1 MMAGQTGKLEIANS
15 ILSEEA
21 VLGFEYGMSIASPFT
36 LPIWEAQFGDFFN
49 GAQIVIDTYITNGE
63 AKWML
68 SSGLTML
75 LPHGYDGAGPEHSSC
90 RLERFLQLSDSKENS
105 IDSDEVNIQIA
116 NPTEPAQYFHLLRRQ
131 VRQDISLKKT
141 ARKTFLHIFY
151 VMVNCVHLNKSQRL
165 SGFVDG
171 EKLSKASDCSST

>member
-1 MMAGQTGKLEIANS
+1 MVNDQTGKLEIANS

-21 VLGFEYGMSIASPFT
+21 VLGFEYGISISSPFI

-49 GAQIVIDTYITNGE
+49 GAQIIIDTYITNGE

-90 RLERFLQLSDSKENS
+90 RLERFLQLTDSKDDE
-105 IDSDEVNIQIA
+105 IDSDDINIQIA
-116 NPTEPAQYFHLLRRQ
+116 NPSEPAQYFHLLRRQ
-131 VRQDISLKKT
+131 VR
-141 ARKTFLHIFY
+141 
-151 VMVNCVHLNKSQRL
+151 
-165 SGFVDG
+165 
-171 EKLSKASDCSST
+171 E